1 MNTEKQKL
9 IQEMLDEQSP
19 SRREATLLVGR
30 QILRKRRVR
39 RVALRGT
46 LVMASILFIAMLLLR
61 NTSQPRTPVS
71 VIQSPVAEPALK
83 GLSDAE
89 LLALFPDTAVGI
101 ITLEDGTKRLI
112 FPRPGDEARY
122 VKRM

>member
-1 MNTEKQKL
+1 VNTEKQKL

-30 QILRKRRVR
+30 QILRQRRVR